1 MRPVTVNQVLRHLN
15 ITRLAHFTPAKN
27 LWHIMEDGQIR
38 SSKDLAENAPEYF
51 DPTDRERLDLHP
63 EMVCCSLEYPNSYY
77 LAKAKLRREFINY
90 PEWVCLLLD
99 PTLLLRPGTLFSG
112 CNGAKEGGA
121 YLALGGQALLD
132 CYADPSIPAGYTR
145 GPRHPRQVP
154 TDLQAE
160 AQVVGPVE
168 LSYLRG
174 IVVPTAD
181 AALNLHGILN
191 RGGFAPS
198 RFVWSVAPDFFSTA
212 ALRGLRDG
220 RLLVEQVWNPETG
233 LKGVCWHD

>member
-1 MRPVTVNQVLRHLN
+1 M
-15 ITRLAHFTPAKN
+15 
-27 LWHIMEDGQIR
+27 WHIMEDGQIR

-77 LAKAKLRREFINY
+77 LTKAKFKREFVNY
-90 PEWVCLLLD
+90 RDWVCLLLD

-112 CNGAKEGGA
+112 CNGAKGGGA

-132 CYADPSIPAGYTR
+132 CYANPSIPAGYTR
-145 GPRHPRQVP
+145 EPRHHPQAP

-160 AQVVGPVE
+160 AQVCGPVE
-168 LSYLRG
+168 LSHLRG
-174 IVVPTAD
+174 IVVPTEET
-181 AALNLHGILN
+181 ALDLHGILN
-191 RGGFAPS
+191 RGGFIPG
-198 RFVWSVAPDFFSTA
+198 RFAWIIAPDFFSTT

-220 RLLVEQVWNPETG
+220 RVLTEKIWHSTTG
-233 LKGVCWHD
+233 LGGGVLA